1 MDYTPVLYVDRLALV
16 QTNDSDSK
24 CIDIVTID
32 DVATEGIEGF
42 SLSLIIDS
50 VPYAVEV
57 TTAVA
62 QIGIIDN
69 ESKFRFVNSIS
80 FNSTLLSG
88 H

>member
-1 MDYTPVLYVDRLALV
+1 MLYVDRLMLEQA
-16 QTNDSDSK
+16 DDADSK

-32 DVATEGIEGF
+32 DDETEGIEEF
-42 SLSLIIDS
+42 SLSLIVDA

-57 TTAVA
+57 TIAVA

-69 ESKFRFVNSIS
+69 ESKFHFVSVIL

-88 H
+88 Q